1 MYCCW
6 HFLEINPKGLGNHIV
21 FGTMAASFKA
31 LPPPPPSP
39 SFETNFLQATVYTLE
54 EEEKK
59 RRDETCLTIIGFLSF
74 NISVGLLLLG
84 NVIEVT
90 RESCVCAHHIAVAV
104 SSSFLFRYS
113 FVASIFF

>member
-31 LPPPPPSP
+31 LPPPPPPHLLRPTSCKQ
-39 SFETNFLQATVYTLE
+39 LCTLW
-54 EEEKK
+54 KK
-59 RRDETCLTIIGFLSF
+59 KKKSGETCLTIIGFLSF